1 MINKSQVNQDLTN
14 IRSLNLVVGK
24 ANDSPKENKSA
35 YAQGELEGS
44 VRLLFCSH
52 GWTKC
57 GIAAAAMQN
66 IKKMTSR
73 LVQWHHSSKGE
84 THFKLLCDN
93 KWQTTKTKFST
104 DLQTFAMKNEPSN

>member
-44 VRLLFCSH
+44 VRLLAWLNEMRDCSCCDAEH
-52 GWTKC
+52 
-57 GIAAAAMQN
+57 
-66 IKKMTSR
+66 KKDDVTTSTMTSLIQGR
-73 LVQWHHSSKGE
+73 NP
-84 THFKLLCDN
+84 F
-93 KWQTTKTKFST
+93 QTS
-104 DLQTFAMKNEPSN
+104 L

>member
-52 GWTKC
+52 G
-57 GIAAAAMQN
+57 
-66 IKKMTSR
+66 
-73 LVQWHHSSKGE
+73 
-84 THFKLLCDN
+84 
-93 KWQTTKTKFST
+93 
-104 DLQTFAMKNEPSN
+104 